1 MLITIEL
8 MIRIKWNSN
17 KYLSIWYLN
26 RILSKDFTSWLF
38 LDHPFYI
45 FAKSYI
51 FHRNHQI
58 SLRRWL
64 FLNHW
69 SDIDNFL
76 WNEIL
81 SLRWILPYDLFLAMR
96 LISKVIKL
104 STRFF
109 YLFLEIKILK
119 TRFRRD
125 KMIPI
130 PQAARLKL
138 LLSIQIGRYQ

>member
-1 MLITIEL
+1 LNQWSE
-8 MIRIKWNSN
+8 SN
-17 KYLSIWYLN
+17 KTWTIIYLFDIKRGFFEKISLTGHFWI
-26 RILSKDFTSWLF
+26 IHFT
-38 LDHPFYI
+38 Y

-51 FHRNHQI
+51 FHQNHQI

-69 SDIDNFL
+69 SEINNFL

-81 SLRWILPYDLFLAMR
+81 SLGWICPYDLFRAM
-96 LISKVIKL
+96 LIISKVIKL

-109 YLFLEIKILK
+109 HLFLEMKILK
-119 TRFRRD
+119 TRFRWD

-130 PQAARLKL
+130 PQTARLKL
-138 LLSIQIGRYQ
+138 LSSIQIGRYQ